1 MPSLRSD
8 ALPTVD
14 DALTGLGW
22 PGLDRI
28 SIPPSRNA
36 FYTDRD
42 KVFIKENTDPLTTEH
57 LAASHAW
64 HAGIPTPEPLS
75 APVTARHE
83 DGTVVHLA
91 PYRYHAP
98 SPVPVTVAEA
108 AAAITRVW
116 QHRPPHGLSPVEWQV
131 IVAKT
136 RAHIAALDDPAHRQA
151 LSALCTDL
159 CATITNLTARHADR
173 PRRTDPL
180 RLVYGHGDTHYGNIM
195 RTHDG
200 QVMLLDWGGAALVWP
215 EMDAAKY
222 AQALVG
228 VPAKEGDP
236 HRPDGN
242 LDGFLAALPPGLD
255 FRLLEACARLR
266 ALNTHA
272 WLLRWQVTDHEPAW
286 EHTTLALAREGFAAS
301 S

>member
-1 MPSLRSD
+1 MPSPRTD
-8 ALPTVD
+8 ALPTSA

-28 SIPPSRNA
+28 TIPPSRNA

-64 HAGIPTPEPLS
+64 QVGIPTPEPLS
-75 APVTARHE
+75 APVTARRQ

-116 QHRPPHGLSPVEWQV
+116 QHRPPHGLSPVDWQV

-136 RAHIAALDDPAHRQA
+136 RTHIAALDDPTHRQV
-151 LSALCTDL
+151 LSALRKDL
-159 CATITNLTARHADR
+159 RALISACLVDR
-173 PRRTDPL
+173 PKQSAPL

-228 VPAKEGDP
+228 VPAKAGDP

-242 LDGFLAALPPGLD
+242 LDGFLAALPPKLD

-272 WLLRWQVTDHEPAW
+272 WLLRWQFTDHEPAW
-286 EHTTLALAREGFAAS
+286 AHTTLALAREGFAAS